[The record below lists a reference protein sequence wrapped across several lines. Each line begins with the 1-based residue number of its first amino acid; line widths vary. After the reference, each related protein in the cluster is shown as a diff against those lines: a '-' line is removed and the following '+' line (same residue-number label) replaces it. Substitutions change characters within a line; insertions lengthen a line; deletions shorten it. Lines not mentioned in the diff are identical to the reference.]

1 LLLVLLVEAG
11 PSMSNISNMAAA
23 GANSD
28 LFIMIGHFFS
38 LSPQPQSGVPPGGI
52 GVSWLSEQRVGSW
65 FAGATARAR
74 SSSLGLAHHLYKTHR
89 SNQTSFPEFRLDSGS
104 ARAEI

>member
-28 LFIMIGHFFS
+28 LFIMIGIFS
-38 LSPQPQSGVPPGGI
+38 
-52 GVSWLSEQRVGSW
+52 
-65 FAGATARAR
+65 A
-74 SSSLGLAHHLYKTHR
+74 YHR
-89 SNQTSFPEFRLDSGS
+89 SRNQVFHLGGS
-104 ARAEI
+104 V